1 MPGDANG
8 DNKVN
13 AVDIIMVERIIA
25 QFNAMTPGPDA
36 NLDGTVN
43 AVDITKVERI
53 IAGLP

>member
-1 MPGDANG
+1 
-8 DNKVN
+8 VN
-13 AVDIIMVERIIA
+13 AVDITMVERIIA